1 MLNGPDQQAWSPSSR
16 ELERRNA
23 RRQISRKQFTVAGIS
38 SVLVLGALYT
48 LIITSP
54 GWQVVKDT
62 FFDLDYGR
70 EVLPTVLRGLVVN
83 IQLSFIGGFFIAVIA
98 LSLALIRTTKSPALT
113 PFRFLATA
121 YVDIFR
127 GAPLLLIILL
137 VGFGVPALR
146 VAGLTSNVI
155 VLGTVAVVL
164 TYSAYVA
171 EVIRSGIMSIHPSQR
186 AAARSLGL
194 TSGQTMRFVVLPQ
207 AIKRVIPPLLN
218 DFVSLLKDTG
228 LVSILG
234 VTDAVR
240 AAQINAS
247 RTFNYTPYVVSAI
260 LFLFCSPASIQ
271 RPASMMA
278 IITARAVLGY
288 FLTNSPVQ
296 PSTFSGWS
304 FQMSWVVAAVMPMP
318 SMMARWFQGS
328 PTQ

>member
-1 MLNGPDQQAWSPSSR
+1 MFNGPDQQTWSPSSR
-16 ELERRNA
+16 EVERRKA
-23 RRQISRKQFTVAGIS
+23 RRQISRKQFTIAGLS
-38 SVLVLGALYT
+38 SVLVLGALYF
-48 LIITSP
+48 LVITSP
-54 GWQVVKDT
+54 GWQVVKAT

-98 LSLALIRTTKSPALT
+98 LALALIRTTKSAALT

-146 VAGLTSNVI
+146 LAGLTSNVI

-186 AAARSLGL
+186 AAAISLGL

-207 AIKRVIPPLLN
+207 AIRRVIPPLLN

-260 LFLFCSPASIQ
+260 LFLLITIPLTRYIDRVIRRSSAKQNSEG
-271 RPASMMA
+271 A
-278 IITARAVLGY
+278 I
-288 FLTNSPVQ
+288 
-296 PSTFSGWS
+296 
-304 FQMSWVVAAVMPMP
+304 
-318 SMMARWFQGS
+318 
-328 PTQ
+328 

>member
-1 MLNGPDQQAWSPSSR
+1 MLNGQDQQAWSPSSR

-23 RRQISRKQFTVAGIS
+23 RRQISRKQITIAGIS

-70 EVLPTVLRGLVVN
+70 EVLPTVFRGLVVN

-98 LSLALIRTTKSPALT
+98 LSLALIRTTKSAALT

-260 LFLFCSPASIQ
+260 LFLLITIPLTRYIDRVIRRSSAKQNSEG
-271 RPASMMA
+271 A
-278 IITARAVLGY
+278 I
-288 FLTNSPVQ
+288 
-296 PSTFSGWS
+296 
-304 FQMSWVVAAVMPMP
+304 
-318 SMMARWFQGS
+318 
-328 PTQ
+328 

>member
-16 ELERRNA
+16 ELERRKA
-23 RRQISRKQFTVAGIS
+23 RRQISRKQFTIAGIS

-48 LIITSP
+48 LITTSP
-54 GWQVVKDT
+54 GWQVVKET

-98 LSLALIRTTKSPALT
+98 LSLALIRTTKSAALT

-260 LFLFCSPASIQ
+260 LFLLITIPLTRYIDRVIRRSSAKQNSEG
-271 RPASMMA
+271 A
-278 IITARAVLGY
+278 I
-288 FLTNSPVQ
+288 
-296 PSTFSGWS
+296 
-304 FQMSWVVAAVMPMP
+304 
-318 SMMARWFQGS
+318 
-328 PTQ
+328 

>member
-23 RRQISRKQFTVAGIS
+23 RRQISRKQFTIAGIS
-38 SVLVLGALYT
+38 SVLVLGALYA

-54 GWQVVKDT
+54 GWQVVKAT

-146 VAGLTSNVI
+146 LAGLTSNVI

-194 TSGQTMRFVVLPQ
+194 TSEQTMRFVVLPQ

-260 LFLFCSPASIQ
+260 LFLLITIPLTRYIDRVIRRSSAKQNSEG
-271 RPASMMA
+271 A
-278 IITARAVLGY
+278 I
-288 FLTNSPVQ
+288 
-296 PSTFSGWS
+296 
-304 FQMSWVVAAVMPMP
+304 
-318 SMMARWFQGS
+318 
-328 PTQ
+328 

>member
-1 MLNGPDQQAWSPSSR
+1 MSERINSAWSPSSR
-16 ELERRNA
+16 EIQRRGERARIS
-23 RRQISRKQFTVAGIS
+23 RRQAVIAAVSTTV
-38 SVLVLGALYT
+38 VLGTL
-48 LIITSP
+48 LIILVTSP
-54 GWQVVKDT
+54 GWEIVKKT
-62 FFDLDYGR
+62 FFDIDYGR
-70 EVLPTVLRGLVVN
+70 EVFPTVIAGLWIN
-83 IQLSFIGGFFIAVIA
+83 LQLTFIGGAAIGVIA
-98 LSLALIRTTKSPALT
+98 LGLALLRTTKSPALT

-127 GAPLLLIILL
+127 GAPLILIILL

-146 VAGLTSNVI
+146 LKGISSNVI
-155 VLGTVAVVL
+155 FLGTVAVVL

-171 EVIRSGIMSIHPSQR
+171 EVIRSGILSIHPSQR

-260 LFLFCSPASIQ
+260 LFLLITIPLTRYIDRVIRRSSAKQNSEG
-271 RPASMMA
+271 A
-278 IITARAVLGY
+278 I
-288 FLTNSPVQ
+288 
-296 PSTFSGWS
+296 
-304 FQMSWVVAAVMPMP
+304 
-318 SMMARWFQGS
+318 
-328 PTQ
+328 

>member
-23 RRQISRKQFTVAGIS
+23 RRQISRKQFTIAGIS

-54 GWQVVKDT
+54 GWRVVKAT

-146 VAGLTSNVI
+146 LAGLTSNVI

-194 TSGQTMRFVVLPQ
+194 TSGQTMRYVVLPQ
-207 AIKRVIPPLLN
+207 AIRRVIPPLLN

-260 LFLFCSPASIQ
+260 LFLMITIPLTRYIDQVIRRSSAKQNSEG
-271 RPASMMA
+271 A
-278 IITARAVLGY
+278 I
-288 FLTNSPVQ
+288 
-296 PSTFSGWS
+296 
-304 FQMSWVVAAVMPMP
+304 
-318 SMMARWFQGS
+318 
-328 PTQ
+328 

>member
-23 RRQISRKQFTVAGIS
+23 RRQISRKQFTIAGIS
-38 SVLVLGALYT
+38 SVLVLGALST

-260 LFLFCSPASIQ
+260 LFLLITIPLTRYIDRVIRRSSAKQNSEG
-271 RPASMMA
+271 A
-278 IITARAVLGY
+278 I
-288 FLTNSPVQ
+288 
-296 PSTFSGWS
+296 
-304 FQMSWVVAAVMPMP
+304 
-318 SMMARWFQGS
+318 
-328 PTQ
+328 

>member
-23 RRQISRKQFTVAGIS
+23 RRQISRKQFTIAGIS

-146 VAGLTSNVI
+146 LAGLTSNVI

-260 LFLFCSPASIQ
+260 LFLLITIPLTRYIDRVIRRSTAKQNSEG
-271 RPASMMA
+271 A
-278 IITARAVLGY
+278 I
-288 FLTNSPVQ
+288 
-296 PSTFSGWS
+296 
-304 FQMSWVVAAVMPMP
+304 
-318 SMMARWFQGS
+318 
-328 PTQ
+328 

>member
-23 RRQISRKQFTVAGIS
+23 RRQISRKQFTIAGIS
-38 SVLVLGALYT
+38 SVLVLSALYT

-98 LSLALIRTTKSPALT
+98 LSLALVRTTKSPALT

-260 LFLFCSPASIQ
+260 LFLLITIPLTRYIDRVIRRSTAKQNSEG
-271 RPASMMA
+271 A
-278 IITARAVLGY
+278 I
-288 FLTNSPVQ
+288 
-296 PSTFSGWS
+296 
-304 FQMSWVVAAVMPMP
+304 
-318 SMMARWFQGS
+318 
-328 PTQ
+328 

>member
-1 MLNGPDQQAWSPSSR
+1 MFNGPDQQTWSPSSR
-16 ELERRNA
+16 EVERRKA
-23 RRQISRKQFTVAGIS
+23 RRQISRKQFTVAGLS
-38 SVLVLGALYT
+38 SVSVLGALYF
-48 LIITSP
+48 LVITSP
-54 GWQVVKDT
+54 GWQVVKAT

-98 LSLALIRTTKSPALT
+98 LALALIRTTKSAALT

-146 VAGLTSNVI
+146 LAGLTSNVI

-207 AIKRVIPPLLN
+207 AIRRVIPPLLN

-260 LFLFCSPASIQ
+260 LFLLITIPLTRYIDRVIRRSSAKQNSEG
-271 RPASMMA
+271 A
-278 IITARAVLGY
+278 I
-288 FLTNSPVQ
+288 
-296 PSTFSGWS
+296 
-304 FQMSWVVAAVMPMP
+304 
-318 SMMARWFQGS
+318 
-328 PTQ
+328 